1 MKDIGNRIEID
12 SDDTSAIGKYFRR
25 LEGVQGLDPAS
36 PRTTRGGSVQ
46 AHQEKVEPK
55 VSILLCCYNG
65 EKYLSDQIQSFKD
78 QTHKRLDLWV
88 SDDGS
93 YDQTLSTIKGLLS
106 SWRDCVHNIR
116 TGPLEGFAANFMSL
130 ITHQGIDSDYYA
142 YSDQDDIWELDKIK
156 RGISHLEKVPSN
168 IPALYCSRTR
178 LVDADNHDMGFS
190 PLFTKQ
196 TSFTNALMQNV
207 GGGNTM
213 MLNRAARDLLT
224 DLNKD
229 LRMVSHDWWA
239 YLVITGCGG
248 RAIYDPHP
256 SVRYRQ
262 HENNL
267 VGMNSSWSARI
278 KRIHMLWQGRFRD
291 WNDIHIE
298 SLQAIRSRLTPENQ
312 KVLDQFSK
320 ARDQGLVSRL
330 IGLKQSSI
338 YRQTL
343 LGNLGLAVA
352 AVFKKI

>member
-1 MKDIGNRIEID
+1 MQVRRDSIEKDSNAQSKIKRH
-12 SDDTSAIGKYFRR
+12 SLA
-25 LEGVQGLDPAS
+25 LEAVQGLV
-36 PRTTRGGSVQ
+36 PRTTRDAPVSTPP
-46 AHQEKVEPK
+46 EKVEPK

-65 EKYLSDQIQSFKD
+65 ERFLSDQIQSFKD
-78 QTHKRLDLWV
+78 QTYKNLDLWV

-93 YDQTLSTIKGLLS
+93 RDQTLSMIRHSLS
-106 SWRDCVHNIR
+106 TWRDFIHTIR
-116 TGPLEGFAANFMSL
+116 TGPSEGFAANFMSL

-142 YSDQDDIWELDKIK
+142 YSDQDDIWEADKIQ
-156 RGISHLEKVPSN
+156 RGVFLLEKIPSS

-178 LVDADNHDMGFS
+178 LVDTNNHDIGFS

-196 TSFTNALMQNV
+196 TSFANALMQNV

-213 MLNRAARDLLT
+213 ILNRAGRDLLV
-224 DLNKD
+224 DLSKD
-229 LRMVSHDWWA
+229 ICMVSHDWWA
-239 YLVITGCGG
+239 YLIITGCGG
-248 RAIYDPHP
+248 RVIYDPYP

-262 HENNL
+262 HESNL

-298 SLQAIRSRLTPENQ
+298 SLQAIRSRLTPDNQ
-312 KVLDQFSK
+312 KILDQFSE

-330 IGLKQSSI
+330 IGLKQSGI

-343 LGNLGLAVA
+343 LGNLGLIA
-352 AVFKKI
+352 AAIFKKI